1 MAHFLTKIAGMINSG
16 NVFSNIQVKG
26 EIDKGGDELTDW
38 MKVNVPAGFYI
49 ENEPDVMGKYG
60 EVMNW
65 AQSNAVYRP
74 EAISEFATVADAY
87 LVATAAAKGYT
98 LVTNETAD
106 PYCRRRVKIPD
117 ACDALRVRYCDLNTV
132 LRELNITI

>member
-1 MAHFLTKIAGMINSG
+1 M
-16 NVFSNIQVKG
+16 
-26 EIDKGGDELTDW
+26 
-38 MKVNVPAGFYI
+38 
-49 ENEPDVMGKYG
+49 
-60 EVMNW
+60 
-65 AQSNAVYRP
+65 
-74 EAISEFATVADAY
+74 
-87 LVATAAAKGYT
+87 ATAAAKGYT